1 MANLNGAVKFLKGLD
16 SVQKARI
23 GSIGWCFGGGKSLQ
37 LGIHNPEV
45 DAAVIYYGQLVNDP
59 EVLKGISG
67 AVLRQFGADDRH
79 PSSEQVAAC
88 QAGLKAAGKGY
99 EICSYGAA
107 SHAFAN
113 HTGTRYNKDAADK
126 AWERIITFLY
136 GHQKGPVDE

>member
-16 SVQKARI
+16 SVQKDRI

-45 DAAVIYYGQLVNDP
+45 DAVVIYYGQLVNDP

-79 PSSEQVAAC
+79 PSPEQVAAC
-88 QAGLKAAGKGY
+88 QAGLKAAGKEY
-99 EICSYGAA
+99 EIYSYEVAR
-107 SHAFAN
+107 HAFAN
-113 HTGTRYNKDAADK
+113 PTGTRYNKDAADK
-126 AWERIITFLY
+126 AWERTITSLS
-136 GHQKGPVDE
+136 GHLKGPVDE